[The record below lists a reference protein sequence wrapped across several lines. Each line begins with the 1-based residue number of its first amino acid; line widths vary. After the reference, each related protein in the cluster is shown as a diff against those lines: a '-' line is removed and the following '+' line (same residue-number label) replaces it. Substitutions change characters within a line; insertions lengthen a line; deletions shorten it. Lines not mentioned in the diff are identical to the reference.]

1 MENTQPFKTGL
12 RLRNSLTGNLEEFV
26 PIFGNQVRWYTCGP
40 TVYSHSHLGHARN
53 YTCNDMIRRILR
65 DYLGYDVKLVMNITD
80 IDDKIIA
87 GSQASN
93 TDFFQFAKKW

>member
-1 MENTQPFKTGL
+1 MQ
-12 RLRNSLTGNLEEFV
+12 
-26 PIFGNQVRWYTCGP
+26 
-40 TVYSHSHLGHARN
+40 
-53 YTCNDMIRRILR
+53 
-65 DYLGYDVKLVMNITD
+65 LVMNITD